1 MDAIKAAN
9 LGLAFLLELGGLA
22 ALGYWGYQT
31 GTGPLRW
38 VLAIGAP
45 LLLAVIWGV
54 FLSPQATVRLP
65 ETLTTPLRPLLLL
78 LTAAALASAGQPILA
93 GIFGVAI
100 VISGVLDGSG
110 RRRTRPPPI
119 KRRR

>member
-65 ETLTTPLRPLLLL
+65 ETLTTTLR
-78 LTAAALASAGQPILA
+78 TASAA
-93 GIFGVAI
+93 
-100 VISGVLDGSG
+100 DRGSSSQ
-110 RRRTRPPPI
+110 RRPAHPGGHFW
-119 KRRR
+119 RRDRDQRCA